1 MSVIS
6 FRNMD
11 LMKVLCKL
19 CCDMVDLGAVV
30 GWWCT
35 GLDTKHKLG

>member
-30 GWWCT
+30 VVYWVGYQA
-35 GLDTKHKLG
+35 